1 MASLI
6 STVDEPNQTR
16 QSDTL
21 NTSTYADALAHFAIH
36 CETPLTIGIQGEC
49 GSGKTSLLHMVCEA
63 ISETEFRFQSSEKR
77 LTGSELCKT
86 IWINTWEHSL
96 LKSPKEC
103 LISVLAEIIREIGS
117 FEEGREGANKA
128 TQLLKDLGSD
138 KFTSSNQVKSLR
150 LMLSNS
156 LGSVIRS
163 DKNLVRRFV
172 VMIDDL
178 DRIDPSV
185 AIQILELLKNTFSL
199 KNCVFILA
207 VDYQVVIKGLRDRFG
222 ELNDENEWQFRAF
235 FDKLI
240 QLPFSMPMAAY
251 DLDNYVYS
259 LLGKTSFLDSEELSG
274 LTGISRVIR
283 LTIGS
288 NPRSLKRLANS
299 ISLINLYHRSV
310 SQEGQDS
317 LQKAILLS
325 LVCIQISFPKVYEL
339 LMMNPLFPEWDD
351 DFALKATRGE
361 GFSEDVSKALD
372 IVRETHEVD
381 FDEPWE
387 QALFKIVWTRKWQRN
402 KVIEMS
408 RVLSVIKDEI
418 LGEAKISQLSSYMD
432 SGLKSTGVTLISTA
446 EEIAK
451 STPMDLSGSPGH
463 LAQVAYWKLFKNSMG
478 SANSL
483 FKDIPEGLSSVY
495 LARKDNKLPHNTQ
508 FILSMRARPF
518 CRFESICGDA
528 NENYRLFK
536 ELKSNESLIEDM
548 VGAKLVF
555 KLDEN
560 SAKQSVDLLPPD
572 ENLPKR
578 GMICHLND
586 PAIVSHWVNL
596 QTKLVPQFENA
607 IRKALEFGL
616 SRGDIRRLRA
626 KNAAPL
632 NEDFALEVQT
642 TTGR

>member
-235 FDKLI
+235 F
-240 QLPFSMPMAAY
+240 
-251 DLDNYVYS
+251 
-259 LLGKTSFLDSEELSG
+259 
-274 LTGISRVIR
+274 
-283 LTIGS
+283 
-288 NPRSLKRLANS
+288 
-299 ISLINLYHRSV
+299 
-310 SQEGQDS
+310 
-317 LQKAILLS
+317 
-325 LVCIQISFPKVYEL
+325 
-339 LMMNPLFPEWDD
+339 
-351 DFALKATRGE
+351 
-361 GFSEDVSKALD
+361 
-372 IVRETHEVD
+372 
-381 FDEPWE
+381 
-387 QALFKIVWTRKWQRN
+387 
-402 KVIEMS
+402 
-408 RVLSVIKDEI
+408 
-418 LGEAKISQLSSYMD
+418 
-432 SGLKSTGVTLISTA
+432 
-446 EEIAK
+446 
-451 STPMDLSGSPGH
+451 
-463 LAQVAYWKLFKNSMG
+463 
-478 SANSL
+478 
-483 FKDIPEGLSSVY
+483 
-495 LARKDNKLPHNTQ
+495 
-508 FILSMRARPF
+508 
-518 CRFESICGDA
+518 
-528 NENYRLFK
+528 
-536 ELKSNESLIEDM
+536 
-548 VGAKLVF
+548 
-555 KLDEN
+555 
-560 SAKQSVDLLPPD
+560 
-572 ENLPKR
+572 
-578 GMICHLND
+578 
-586 PAIVSHWVNL
+586 
-596 QTKLVPQFENA
+596 
-607 IRKALEFGL
+607 
-616 SRGDIRRLRA
+616 
-626 KNAAPL
+626 
-632 NEDFALEVQT
+632 
-642 TTGR
+642 